1 MAEVTVGIGGR
12 QYRLGCGDGEE
23 DGLEGY
29 AGKMDGIAEAIQR
42 RIGQPIPE
50 GRLLI
55 MVGMTLADELADA
68 EDRIR
73 EAERNAEAA
82 KALADSR
89 SAPSDLFNEEVEEAL
104 ASQINAIADRIEAIN
119 ARLS

>member
-12 QYRLGCGDGEE
+12 HYRLGCGEGEE
-23 DGLEGY
+23 DGLVAY
-29 AGKMDGIAEAIQR
+29 ASKMDGIAEAIQR
-42 RIGQPIPE
+42 RIGTPIPE
-50 GRLLI
+50 GRLLVMI
-55 MVGMTLADELADA
+55 GMTLADELADA
-68 EDRIR
+68 EERVKVAQR
-73 EAERNAEAA
+73 ETVSA

-89 SAPSDLFNEEVEEAL
+89 SSSSDLFSEEVEEGL